1 MNVAGLVCASTPI
14 RHRKRSG
21 QSNGGASPTL
31 RLVSTCTRKPSNA
44 MTQASPKGLTPA
56 VSHVR
61 RQPTNLPSTMN
72 NTPASESPE
81 AVTSKGIGSSALLG
95 FFESLADEL
104 HDQAT
109 IHNRAVLQHLS
120 GWRNRKTRNAVL
132 HSTAVCRAL
141 EASIRRALH
150 NSPTHSK

>member
-1 MNVAGLVCASTPI
+1 MNPELPTPPANGTVA
-14 RHRKRSG
+14 
-21 QSNGGASPTL
+21 
-31 RLVSTCTRKPSNA
+31 
-44 MTQASPKGLTPA
+44 
-56 VSHVR
+56 
-61 RQPTNLPSTMN
+61 
-72 NTPASESPE
+72 
-81 AVTSKGIGSSALLG
+81 SKGIGSSALLG

-141 EASIRRALH
+141 EASIRRALP
-150 NSPTHSK
+150 NKN